1 MPPCEALM
9 PFSIPP
15 LSRLPLTYV
24 LGIGLLIT
32 LLLLSSGTVY
42 AEWVLIGENDRGST
56 YVDPDTIRRQE
67 DLVSIWQMLD
77 EKAPDTIRGS
87 SFLSI
92 RAQIECD
99 CAEERIRGLSISYH
113 SGN

>member
-1 MPPCEALM
+1 
-9 PFSIPP
+9 
-15 LSRLPLTYV
+15 
-24 LGIGLLIT
+24 
-32 LLLLSSGTVY
+32 VY

-67 DLVSIWQMLD
+67 DLVRIWQMLD

-92 RAQIECD
+92 MAQIECD
-99 CAEERIRGLSISYH
+99 CAEERMRGLSISYH
-113 SGN
+113 SGNMGGGQTVSSDSGMGKWTSVPPGTVTQALWTFACSKQ